1 MNTIPAKHTLVL
13 GSGSPRR
20 RRLLKEAGF
29 AFEVVA
35 TDAEEIFDQSN
46 PAGTVAFNALAK
58 NTACRALRPDAD
70 ILTADTLV
78 WFEGRLIG
86 KPSSKEEAAQFLRS
100 FSGKEQTVFTAVAFS
115 RPGDQTPAL
124 RIEASLV
131 KFKVLSE
138 EAIAD
143 YIRIVNPLDRAG
155 AYDAADYGDM
165 VIEKVTGSYSNVIG
179 LPMETVIPLLGCDKH
194 LSAARRSR
202 F

>member
-29 AFEVVA
+29 TFEVVA
-35 TDAEEIFDQSN
+35 TDAEEISDQSN

-58 NTACRALRPDAD
+58 NAACRALRPAAD

-78 WFEGRLIG
+78 WFEGKLIG
-86 KPSSKEEAAQFLRS
+86 KPRSKEEAAQFLRS
-100 FSGKEQTVFTAVAFS
+100 FSGKEQTVFTAVAYS
-115 RPGDQTPAL
+115 QPDDESPVL

-131 KFKVLSE
+131 KFKILSE
-138 EAIAD
+138 ELIAD

-165 VIEKVTGSYSNVIG
+165 VIEKVIGSYTNVIG
-179 LPMETVIPLLGCDKH
+179 LPMETVLPLLDK
-194 LSAARRSR
+194 
-202 F
+202 